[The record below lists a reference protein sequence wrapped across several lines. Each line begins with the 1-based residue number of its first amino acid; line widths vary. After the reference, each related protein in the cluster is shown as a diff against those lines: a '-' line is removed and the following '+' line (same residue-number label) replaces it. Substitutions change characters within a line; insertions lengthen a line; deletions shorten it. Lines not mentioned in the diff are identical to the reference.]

1 MFQRPSIVALFWTLF
16 CASVSGQESG
26 APPEPMNPYSRATP
40 GVAGVEPVLR
50 FRVSGTLISPSG
62 RVAIVNGKPSR
73 EGDRVGGAEILS
85 IDAGVV
91 RIHTGSQELTV
102 HLGSNAVRARSS
114 GPTDQASRELTPL
127 QSPPQRP
134 AGSMLSAALATTQ
147 LDTPGRHGP
156 VKRGETLSGIA
167 QHYRG
172 DGVTMNQMMLALF
185 QANPQA
191 FSGNINVL
199 HEGAVLRIPGGNEL
213 HDQPPEIATAEV
225 ARQQTDWRDSGQQQD
240 GLAPDQGRYGPVNS
254 GETLSG
260 IAQHYR
266 SDGVTMNQLMMA
278 LFRANP
284 HAFSGNINVLYEGAV
299 LRIPDGNELRSQ
311 PPGTATAEV
320 VRQTDAWRTG
330 SRQQARLTM
339 PPVPER
345 AEPHIIHE
353 GPRVFDIPR
362 GRV

>member
-1 MFQRPSIVALFWTLF
+1 MFQRLSIVALFWTLF
-16 CASVSGQESG
+16 CASASGQESS
-26 APPEPMNPYSRATP
+26 ALPDPMNPYSRATQ
-40 GVAGVEPVLR
+40 GVAGAEPALK

-62 RVAIVNGKPSR
+62 RVAIVNGRASR

-102 HLGSNAVRARSS
+102 HLGSNAVRGRSS
-114 GPTDQASRELTPL
+114 SPTPQVSRELTRL
-127 QSPPQRP
+127 ESPPQRP
-134 AGSMLSAALATTQ
+134 AGSMLSEAPTVAQ
-147 LDTPGRHGP
+147 LDTPGHHGP

-172 DGVTMNQMMLALF
+172 DGVTMNQMMLGLF

-199 HEGAVLRIPGGNEL
+199 HEGALLRIPDGNEL

-225 ARQQTDWRDSGQQQD
+225 ARHQTDWLDTGRELD
-240 GLAPDQGRYGPVNS
+240 GPAPDQGRYGPVNS

-266 SDGVTMNQLMMA
+266 SDGVTMDQMMIA

-284 HAFSGNINVLYEGAV
+284 HAFSGNINVLHEGAV

-339 PPVPER
+339 PPVPDGVE
-345 AEPHIIHE
+345 AHILHE
-353 GPRVFDIPR
+353 GSEVFDIPR
-362 GRV
+362 GRA